1 MGGDIM
7 KYNPLGIKTEYT
19 LLSSLIKIKDL
30 IEFAKINNITALG
43 LLDDNLNGVMEFYDN
58 CLLNNIKPLIGLKVT
73 LDNKDFYLYAKD
85 YDGYLELVKINNKI
99 VLGEVLD
106 YNILA
111 SKNVYVVI
119 PYSFKETLEEVK
131 RFKDE
136 EDIYF
141 SYTSLEEKNSLRIL
155 SDNLLFLKEIRVLRK
170 EDTVYLE
177 YLKKIGDTSFDEGN
191 CCYEDILESDDILRI
206 KRFIDKIDIR
216 IDKSKR
222 YIPIFDESKDSKSYL
237 YSLAFLGLKKRL
249 NNVIEERYVKR
260 LQYELDVIDK
270 MGFNDYFLI
279 VYDYVKYAKKNDI
292 LVGPGRGSA
301 AGALVSYCL
310 GITNVDPLEYNLLF
324 ERFLN
329 KDRVTMPDIDMDFED
344 IRREDMIKYVR
355 SRYGTFNVAPITTY
369 GTLQARQVLRDVSG
383 LVIVDGKLI
392 DEFISNIDSKMSLKD
407 NLSKAIVSKM
417 LKENG
422 VLKKIYKIAMK
433 LEGLKRHMSVHAAG
447 VVISSVSLDKVMPV
461 VKTSEGINTGLT
473 MNYLEELGFLKMDFL
488 ALSNLHF
495 IHDILREL
503 PSDFNLNNIPLDDK
517 DTYDLFSLAD
527 TDGVF
532 QFESSGMKNFLLKLK
547 PRCFEDLYAA
557 VALFRPGPM
566 DNIDLFIERKNGGQV
581 TYIVPA
587 LEPILKETY
596 GIIVYQEQIMQI
608 LVTMAGFSMAEA
620 DNIRRAMSKK
630 KKEILIKAQS
640 DFIKRSMDNGYQKS
654 EAKAV
659 YDLILKFANY
669 GFNKAHSVCYALI
682 GYQMAYLKVHFKEIF
697 LAGLLNM
704 SVSNSKKTEEYLN
717 LAKRMH
723 ITVLL
728 PNINISTD
736 KYLHKNNYLL
746 LPLNTIRNV
755 GSNTIKVI
763 LEDRKIQGIYKDYF
777 DLVVRFFRLGIK
789 RNVIESLIDGKALD
803 LFKLSHRTML
813 EGLDEAL
820 RYAFVVK
827 DLDESLIERPIL
839 KEYAD
844 DMKSLMDRE
853 YAVYGFYVSNHP
865 ASKYNNKEIVKIKRI
880 REYLGKSINMVL
892 LVNEIKK
899 IKTKSNQDMAFLL
912 GSDETGKIDLVLFP
926 KNINYLNNFKVGDLV
941 YVLGTVAR
949 RLDKYQININRI
961 RVLDD
966 E

>member
-1 MGGDIM
+1 M

-99 VLGEVLD
+99 VLEEVLN

-111 SKNVYVVI
+111 SKNIYVVI
-119 PYSFKETLEEVK
+119 PYSFKEALEEVK

-141 SYTSLEEKNSLRIL
+141 SYTSLEEKNNLRIL
-155 SDNLLFLKEIRVLRK
+155 SDNLLFLKEVRVLRK

-222 YIPIFDESKDSKSYL
+222 YIPTFDESRDSKSYL

-369 GTLQARQVLRDVSG
+369 GTLQARQVLRDVSS

-587 LEPILKETY
+587 LESILKETY

-608 LVTMAGFSMAEA
+608 LVTMAGFSMAQA

-640 DFIKRSMDNGYQKS
+640 DFINRAMDNGYQKS
-654 EAKAV
+654 EAEAV

-717 LAKRMH
+717 VAKRMH

-763 LEDRKIQGIYKDYF
+763 LEDRKIHGIYKDYF

-789 RNVIESLIDGKALD
+789 KNVIESLIDGKALD
-803 LFKLSHRTML
+803 LFKLNHKTML
-813 EGLDEAL
+813 EGIDEAL

-839 KEYAD
+839 KKYAD

-880 REYLGKSINMVL
+880 REYLGKSISMVL

-912 GSDETGKIDLVLFP
+912 GSDETGKIDLVMFP

>member
-1 MGGDIM
+1 M

-99 VLGEVLD
+99 VLEEVLN

-111 SKNVYVVI
+111 SKNIYVVI

-155 SDNLLFLKEIRVLRK
+155 SNNLLFLKEVRVLRK

-222 YIPIFDESKDSKSYL
+222 YIPTFDESRDSKSYL

-329 KDRVTMPDIDMDFED
+329 KDRVTMPDIYMDFED

-369 GTLQARQVLRDVSG
+369 GTLQARQVLRDVSS

-587 LEPILKETY
+587 LESILKETY

-608 LVTMAGFSMAEA
+608 LVTMAGFSMAQA

-630 KKEILIKAQS
+630 KKEVLIKAQS
-640 DFIKRSMDNGYQKS
+640 DFINRAMDNGYQKS
-654 EAKAV
+654 EAEAV

-717 LAKRMH
+717 VAKRMH

-763 LEDRKIQGIYKDYF
+763 LEDRKIHGIYKDYF

-803 LFKLSHRTML
+803 LFKLNHKTML
-813 EGLDEAL
+813 EGIDEAL

-839 KEYAD
+839 KKYAD

-880 REYLGKSINMVL
+880 REYLGKSISMVL

-912 GSDETGKIDLVLFP
+912 GSDETGKIDLVMFP

>member
-99 VLGEVLD
+99 VLEEVLN

-111 SKNVYVVI
+111 SKNIYVVI
-119 PYSFKETLEEVK
+119 PYSFKEALEEVK

-155 SDNLLFLKEIRVLRK
+155 SNNLLFLKEVRVLRK

-222 YIPIFDESKDSKSYL
+222 YIPTFDESRDSKSYL

-260 LQYELDVIDK
+260 LQYELDVIDT

-369 GTLQARQVLRDVSG
+369 GTLQARQVLRDVSS

-587 LEPILKETY
+587 LESILKETY

-608 LVTMAGFSMAEA
+608 LVTMAGFSMAQA

-640 DFIKRSMDNGYQKS
+640 DFINRAMDNGYQKS
-654 EAKAV
+654 EAEAV

-697 LAGLLNM
+697 LTGLLNM

-717 LAKRMH
+717 VAKRMH

-763 LEDRKIQGIYKDYF
+763 LEDRKIHGIYKDYF

-789 RNVIESLIDGKALD
+789 KNVIESLIDGKALD
-803 LFKLSHRTML
+803 LFKLNHKTML
-813 EGLDEAL
+813 EGIDEAL

-880 REYLGKSINMVL
+880 REYLGKSISMVL

-912 GSDETGKIDLVLFP
+912 GSDETGKIDLVMFP

>member
-99 VLGEVLD
+99 VLEEVLN

-111 SKNVYVVI
+111 SKNIYVVI
-119 PYSFKETLEEVK
+119 PYSFKEALEEVK

-141 SYTSLEEKNSLRIL
+141 SYTSLEEKNNLRIL

-222 YIPIFDESKDSKSYL
+222 YIPTFDESRDSKSYL

-369 GTLQARQVLRDVSG
+369 GTLQARQVLRDVSS

-587 LEPILKETY
+587 LESILKETY

-608 LVTMAGFSMAEA
+608 LVTMAGFSMAQA

-640 DFIKRSMDNGYQKS
+640 DFINRAMDNGYQKS
-654 EAKAV
+654 EAEAV

-717 LAKRMH
+717 VAKRMH

-763 LEDRKIQGIYKDYF
+763 LEDRKIHGIYKDYF

-789 RNVIESLIDGKALD
+789 KNVIESLIDGKALD
-803 LFKLSHRTML
+803 LFKLNHKTML
-813 EGLDEAL
+813 EGIDEAL

-839 KEYAD
+839 KKYAD

-880 REYLGKSINMVL
+880 REYLGKSISMVL

-912 GSDETGKIDLVLFP
+912 GSDETGKIDLVMFP